1 MEQLN
6 IPTKALISA
15 FKQAKESDSKKKGNG
30 NGYRIS
36 RAVSAVAFWYEK
48 LRTAMEYRE
57 EYLLRRSAI
66 QRILARKLIGSHA
79 TQELFERLL
88 KELIWARYLTTENI
102 DDATR
107 AKALHVLSLY
117 IPVITKTED
126 ATHKNWLISIL
137 ASELERILAE
147 SFWLRQEALANYA
160 YFFFSRQL
168 EVVEDENLPTIN
180 VELYIATWRAYFHS
194 DDETLTFILL
204 KQKYANYEDRVTNL
218 ENTGEDL
225 RSEIERDLSNQVSE
239 KLQRFVEKN
248 LPPFLVLRDL
258 FEENQDEIEKVLSD
272 SHGLEESVNNICE
285 KKYMMIHQR
294 VRTAI
299 IRSIIYVF
307 LTKMVFVLI
316 LEIPVDR
323 WFYGG
328 ISYIPLFI
336 NSILP
341 PSLMFVLSKSVQIPD
356 KSNTEKIL
364 TLLKKIAIDPPESLP
379 RILVSTGHSSRRP
392 LLTVVFSILYGLA
405 FLVSFGLIYY
415 LLSLLGFNIV
425 SKAVFI
431 FFISVVTF
439 FSYRIRRV
447 AHQYLFEER
456 EGIFSPVT
464 DFFMVPILRVGR
476 ILSNGLA
483 RVNLI
488 LFIIDIAIEM
498 PFKVI
503 FDLTDEWSSYIR
515 SKKEEIV

>member
-79 TQELFERLL
+79 TQELFESLL

-168 EVVEDENLPTIN
+168 EVVEDENLPT
-180 VELYIATWRAYFHS
+180 
-194 DDETLTFILL
+194 
-204 KQKYANYEDRVTNL
+204 VTNL